1 LKIIVIKVKAR
12 YWPPGTDYI
21 HEISK
26 AVQGVLQD
34 GDIVTVSE
42 KALSTAMG
50 NIIDESK
57 TMPGRFA
64 RVLSSFWMR
73 RLWGGPLGKLTKL
86 RKNTLERMKNYP
98 LLEGAAHK
106 QVALE
111 RVGVLQALRHYS
123 EGGIDASNLPFS
135 YVCLPLEDPQD
146 IADSIC
152 TALAASGKHVST
164 LIVDGDTTYSKRN
177 LHIAPRRVSIPG
189 VIHIG
194 GFLTFLVGR
203 MLDFTSRSTPLAISG
218 AVLNPDILLTL
229 ANISHRVRGY
239 GAGRTVWDMAE
250 RLGVGLTDVTWEML
264 TLVDHYPIAIL
275 RFVAD

>member
-1 LKIIVIKVKAR
+1 MKITVIKVKTG

-21 HEISK
+21 REIVT
-26 AVQGVLQD
+26 AVHRILQN

-50 NIIDESK
+50 NLIDESE
-57 TMPGRFA
+57 TRPGRVAKF
-64 RVLSSFWMR
+64 LSSFWMR

-86 RKNTLERMKNYP
+86 REHTTDRMKNYP
-98 LLEGAAHK
+98 YPEGAAHK

-111 RVGVLQALRHYS
+111 RVGLLQSLRHYS

-135 YVCLPLEDPQD
+135 YVCLPLEDPKL

-152 TALAASGKHVST
+152 TALEASGKRVST

-189 VIHIG
+189 VIHVG

-203 MLDFTSRSTPLAISG
+203 MFDLTSRSTPIAISG
-218 AVLNPDILLTL
+218 TVLNPDFALTL
-229 ANISHRVRGY
+229 ANVSHRVRGH

-264 TLVDHYPIAIL
+264 TQVDHYPIAIL
-275 RFVAD
+275 RVVG